1 MNCKAKFNYWV
12 DLLFLITLLVVIFTG
27 LLLWGWIRPQGAPGG
42 PGAPAAAAAQ
52 QSANPALG
60 ERGGDAARPD
70 PGKAAGGAPQMGEA
84 KIFWGLLRG
93 KAFWGMNKKQWE
105 NVHAWVSVAMCV
117 FFICHLVM
125 HFRWLVS
132 PPRRTSAARPETVKP
147 NMKE

>member
-52 QSANPALG
+52 QGANPTLG

-70 PGKAAGGAPQMGEA
+70 SGKAAGGAPQMGEA

-93 KAFWGMNKKQWE
+93 KAF
-105 NVHAWVSVAMCV
+105 

-132 PPRRTSAARPETVKP
+132 PPRRISAARPETVKP
-147 NMKE
+147 NLKE